1 MVVEETF
8 EVRKI
13 QRKDGS
19 TVVNIPD
26 SILKE
31 LDIEVDDKVKIEIL
45 GRKISIEPI
54 KKEKT
59 RDINIEKQE
68 DKIVLEI
75 KTKGGK
81 KHKLPF
87 RKTTN
92 IHKGKEKA
100 TLQAIYT
107 HIDSIRGYYRVGKGE
122 EYEMTLWTKNQ
133 PMYSIEDLSHRRNK
147 KSNID
152 PKKEP
157 TKYYIKTKHP
167 QKN

>member
-1 MVVEETF
+1 MVVEEIF

-31 LDIEVDDKVKIEIL
+31 LDIDVDDKVKIEVL
-45 GRKISIEPI
+45 GRKINIEPI
-54 KKEKT
+54 KEGEKT
-59 RDINIEKQE
+59 RDIDIEKQE
-68 DKIVLEI
+68 DRIVVEI

-81 KHKLPF
+81 IHKLPF
-87 RKTTN
+87 KKTIN

-133 PMYSIEDLSHRRNK
+133 PIYTIEDLSHRRNK
-147 KSNID
+147 KTNLD
-152 PKKEP
+152 PKKRAD
-157 TKYYIKTKHP
+157 KILY
-167 QKN
+167 QN